1 MANFLPSLDWTS
13 DGIDYLRHWGVF
25 VTDNTLLD
33 IEVILQRIRAWE
45 NDGIDLGTLYEL
57 RRDSPINNVNI
68 IRPFTL
74 AVIRQQWRAFST
86 QYIGK
91 TKMSHEEIELECK
104 WSKEES
110 LTQGR
115 SKNYK
120 GISQL

>member
-57 RRDSPINNVNI
+57 RRDSPINNVKYHTAI
-68 IRPFTL
+68 YPCC
-74 AVIRQQWRAFST
+74 
-86 QYIGK
+86 YK
-91 TKMSHEEIELECK
+91 TTVAGLFHAIH
-104 WSKEES
+104 WQNQNV
-110 LTQGR
+110 TR
-115 SKNYK
+115 RD
-120 GISQL
+120 